1 MQPRARGFAPVHRDA
16 DLVELRRIAEEIARE
31 RSQKPTTTHLL
42 AALARGKDD
51 AAQLLLER
59 RLDSDVILRAARV
72 TVDDAADGL
81 GRAIQKAR
89 EVAGRTGAGRNEAR
103 SIHVLFAL
111 CQETGTAAHRALVQ
125 CGTDVTRLR
134 VASMQLAM
142 GLAPPRRP
150 VSVPAPSI
158 AVSPVP
164 RARMTAPMTPS
175 TPPPSSARPSGIVPV
190 APVSRPVDPRRSSS
204 PAPTPKT
211 PSPKLPVPKVA
222 TKAKRP
228 PKEAVKAGRF
238 ALDPKQFP
246 LLTQIGRNLTEL
258 AGRRELDPVVGRDAE
273 IERVLDVLAKRER
286 SNACLVGGP
295 GVGKTSVARGLAQRI
310 ADGIDVA
317 CFEESIVVA
326 IEPAAILAGTGVRG
340 SLAERIGQLKGEIAK
355 AKDARSGRS
364 RILVFL
370 DEIHVLFG
378 PDAGDEATAE
388 LKLALSRGELAC
400 IGATTEAEY
409 RRSIDAD
416 PGLSRCFTP
425 IEVTE
430 LGPEDAMLAIEG
442 VAPLFERHH
451 DCTFHEEAIAKA
463 ITWSV
468 RYLPNRALPDKALQI
483 LDLAGARSRRRG
495 AHAVSPEQVAEVV
508 SELASVP
515 EERLLETDA
524 ERLLRT
530 EELLGERIVG
540 HRHALEKI
548 ATVLRRNASGF
559 RSRRPIG
566 TFLLLGP
573 TGVGKTETA
582 KAIAECLFY
591 SSDAMTRL
599 DLSEYAE
606 SHAISRLVGA
616 PPGYVGHD
624 SGGQLTEAVRRRPYQ
639 VVLLDEIEK
648 AHRDVLE
655 GFLQVFDEGRMTDG
669 RGRTVDFTNTVILLT
684 SNIGA
689 ELSPQASTRGR
700 IGFGTVRRDAKEL
713 DREVARYQEAMSDA
727 ARRALPPELFNR
739 LDEVLA
745 FAPLS
750 REDVAEV
757 ARRILRTL
765 AKDLDGARGVKLDA
779 TPAAIEALLDSG
791 GFDPEMGARPMR
803 RAIGRLVEAPIAEML
818 LKGELRRGDVAMV
831 GAESGAVVVDAITPR

>member
-1 MQPRARGFAPVHRDA
+1 M
-16 DLVELRRIAEEIARE
+16 AEDGARE
-31 RSQKPTTTHLL
+31 RGQKPTTIHLL
-42 AALARGKDD
+42 AALASGKDD
-51 AAQLLLER
+51 AAQLLLDR
-59 RLDSDVILRAARV
+59 RLDPEVILRAARV
-72 TVDDAADGL
+72 TTDDAPDAVS
-81 GRAIQKAR
+81 RALQKAR
-89 EVAGRTGAGRNEAR
+89 EVAGRTGAGRTEAR

-142 GLAPPRRP
+142 GLAPPRRSVSVP
-150 VSVPAPSI
+150 VSVP
-158 AVSPVP
+158 
-164 RARMTAPMTPS
+164 
-175 TPPPSSARPSGIVPV
+175 PSSQPTLRASAATAGRATPVLPRPTSE
-190 APVSRPVDPRRSSS
+190 RP
-204 PAPTPKT
+204 
-211 PSPKLPVPKVA
+211 PVPKTVLPRSSGVVA
-222 TKAKRP
+222 VAAPVAAPAAPP
-228 PKEAVKAGRF
+228 PKAPGSKKKIANGHGHGHGKDASKRFELEAKSY
-238 ALDPKQFP
+238 P
-246 LLTQIGRNLTEL
+246 LLAQVGRNLTEL
-258 AGRRELDPVVGRDAE
+258 AARGELDPVVGREAE

-286 SNACLVGGP
+286 SNACLLGAP

-310 ADGIDVA
+310 ADGVDVA
-317 CFEESIVVA
+317 CFEDAILVG

-340 SLAERIGQLKGEIAK
+340 SLAERIGQLKGEIARAAA
-355 AKDARSGRS
+355 AKKRV
-364 RILVFL
+364 LVFF

-378 PDAGDEATAE
+378 HDAGDEAASE
-388 LKLALSRGELAC
+388 LKLALARGELSC
-400 IGATTEAEY
+400 IGATTEADY

-425 IEVTE
+425 IDVAE
-430 LGPEDAMLAIEG
+430 LSPEEAMLAIEG
-442 VAPLFERHH
+442 VAPLFEKHH
-451 DCTFHEEAIAKA
+451 GCTFEPDAIAKA

-468 RYLPNRALPDKALQI
+468 RYLPGKALPDKAVQI
-483 LDLAGARSRRRG
+483 LDLAGARTRRRG
-495 AHAVSPEQVAEVV
+495 DARVETAGIAEVV
-508 SELASVP
+508 SELAGVP

-524 ERLLRT
+524 ERLLHI

-582 KAIAECLFY
+582 KAIAECLFH
-591 SSDAMTRL
+591 SADAMTRL

-624 SGGQLTEAVRRRPYQ
+624 AGGQLTESIRRRPYQ

-655 GFLQVFDEGRMTDG
+655 GFLAVFDEGRLTDG

-689 ELSPQASTRGR
+689 DLTPTASTRGR
-700 IGFGTVRRDAKEL
+700 IGFGSARIDGRER
-713 DREVARYQEAMSDA
+713 DREISRYQDAVADA

-750 REDVAEV
+750 RDDVAEV
-757 ARRILRTL
+757 ARRILSSL
-765 AKDLDGARGVKLDA
+765 ATELEAARGVRLDA
-779 TPAAIEALLDSG
+779 SPAAVEALLDAG

-803 RAIGRLVEAPIAEML
+803 RAIGRLIEAPIAEML
-818 LKGELRRGDVAMV
+818 LKGQLSRGDVALV
-831 GAESGAVVVDAITPR
+831 EVEHGVIVVDVVRPK